1 MDSVKRAMNERNVSV
16 VVVVV
21 VVVFDDD
28 DDDDAVMILFVRY
41 HDKI

>member
-21 VVVFDDD
+21 VVVFDDE